1 MAAAIRRNVV
11 YRSSADTPCSRDRRT
26 PRSSSPMWVA
36 RGRRRDLLSSER
48 VHHPIHRRKR
58 AVLHLDRYRAGS
70 RCRKSINLF
79 FSIGTDWPPLAQPA
93 RSMTHNTATWD
104 LRSGR
109 RASYRM
115 PFEHRRW
122 QSIVHIQTSLTDMRE
137 RVVHVC
143 SSVNCLPRDS
153 SSTLSVATLHHPI
166 YRRVLTSSYATVG
179 VGPPPWLQS
188 ERPLPTA
195 FQFPCPN
202 PTAATVDAIKQD
214 T

>member
-1 MAAAIRRNVV
+1 MHHEIG
-11 YRSSADTPCSRDRRT
+11 S
-26 PRSSSPMWVA
+26 
-36 RGRRRDLLSSER
+36 GRKYFE
-48 VHHPIHRRKR
+48 PIHRRVR
-58 AVLHLDRYRAGS
+58 AVLHLDPIATVPGS
-70 RCRKSINLF
+70 RCRRTINLF

-93 RSMTHNTATWD
+93 RSTTHNTATWD

-166 YRRVLTSSYATVG
+166 YRRVLTSSYATVE
-179 VGPPPWLQS
+179 VGRPCPQS

-202 PTAATVDAIKQD
+202 PTEDYSRRDKTKHKSRTAAVIWITKLDQATNTLTRFHRRMRLVLQSP
-214 T
+214 